1 MLRGRMGRDELCSL
15 FYDADVTA
23 ALDAYENHGLDDDD
37 NREDDNNDEEQ

>member
-1 MLRGRMGRDELCSL
+1 MEERDELCSL

-37 NREDDNNDEEQ
+37 DNREDDNEQ

>member
-1 MLRGRMGRDELCSL
+1 MEERDELCSL

-37 NREDDNNDEEQ
+37 DDEQREDDNEQ